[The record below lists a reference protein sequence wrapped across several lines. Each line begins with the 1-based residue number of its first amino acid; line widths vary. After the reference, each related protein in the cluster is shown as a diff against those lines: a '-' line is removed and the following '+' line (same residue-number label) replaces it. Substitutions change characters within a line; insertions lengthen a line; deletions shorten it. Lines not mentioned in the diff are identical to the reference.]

1 MTEKEIQN
9 YIWEH
14 KEEFEKFLQPIEF
27 PEKPVKS
34 PWEYSPTEI
43 LYYHIIDKYKAIWEA
58 VQSIDFLGCEVP
70 LKKEGG
76 GSVDALFAEC
86 LADVPAEVHQVN
98 TFQSRINLYGRYFA

>member
-43 LYYHIIDKYKAIWEA
+43 LYYHIIDKYYKNKVVRYDGYVLDKICATLNCDIGDILTHET
-58 VQSIDFLGCEVP
+58 E
-70 LKKEGG
+70 KEP
-76 GSVDALFAEC
+76 E
-86 LADVPAEVHQVN
+86 
-98 TFQSRINLYGRYFA
+98 